1 MWQSSCRLQAAGPEA
16 EALVAAANRYGQTA
30 VHIAAR
36 KGSAGLLRS
45 LVTAGGAASLATA
58 DCEGITAAEIARRHG
73 NGGAMRVL
81 AVASGVARREQQRH
95 RGTVPTAQ
103 PTTTASSSRGLRAGW
118 DAACSSA
125 RCQAQRRAAA
135 VAAAAA
141 AAAAAIEC
149 ARCLFAPRTFHV
161 DLIPARS

>member
-1 MWQSSCRLQAAGPEA
+1 VAKLLQAAGPEA

-45 LVTAGGAASLATA
+45 LVDAGGAASLASA
-58 DCEGITAAEIARRHG
+58 DCEGTTAAEIARRHG

-81 AVASGVARREQQRH
+81 ADASGVARREQQRQ

-103 PTTTASSSRGLRAGW
+103 RARVNEHRQQQQGPPRWVGRRLQQRKVSGPAQIGSGGSSS
-118 DAACSSA
+118 SSG
-125 RCQAQRRAAA
+125 
-135 VAAAAA
+135 
-141 AAAAAIEC
+141 
-149 ARCLFAPRTFHV
+149 H
-161 DLIPARS
+161 